1 MFGEAPLGLLVAPNW
16 RRTKN
21 DLVRDIQRKFEERD
35 VWQGAKAISDFPQF
49 TRTTKG

>member
-21 DLVRDIQRKFEERD
+21 DLVLDIKRIFEERD
-35 VWQGAKAISDFPQF
+35 IRQGSKRISHELNGFEF
-49 TRTTKG
+49 V